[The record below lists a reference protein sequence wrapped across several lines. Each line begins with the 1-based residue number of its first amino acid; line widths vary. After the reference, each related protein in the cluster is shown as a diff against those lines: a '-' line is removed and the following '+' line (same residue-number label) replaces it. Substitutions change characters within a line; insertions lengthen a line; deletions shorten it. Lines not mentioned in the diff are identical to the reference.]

1 MNYLIYANDNND
13 KIVLVDATHD
23 DYVIMRVSSRLYGDV
38 DLYMER
44 DELIQIFQAL
54 GSYINGEVL

>member
-44 DELIQIFQAL
+44 DELVQILHAL